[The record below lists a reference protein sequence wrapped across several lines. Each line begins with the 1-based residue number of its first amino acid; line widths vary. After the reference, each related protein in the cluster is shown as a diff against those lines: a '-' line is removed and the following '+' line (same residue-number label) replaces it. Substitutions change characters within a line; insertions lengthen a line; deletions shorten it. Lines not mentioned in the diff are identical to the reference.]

1 MKIKV
6 YRSRIS
12 KKRCEKFAFPR
23 YIRSKDDRTGDVESP
38 QTVTK
43 LKLERVPAVY
53 TEDAAVGFYAIKNFK
68 EIVSRMQSDRDTFG
82 RCLNK
87 LVGTF
92 SDIVLSED
100 GVVGKFS
107 GVGALFAFKAGSK
120 PKESVQ
126 KALIT
131 ALRMRYVLNKLNRE
145 WDFYFKDAWQVGF
158 GVDFGNA
165 AFQEHHE
172 KREGY
177 VVITGKPGKIAR
189 GIGQSASSSQI
200 LVTESL
206 YIQFTFIEKAFE
218 LKAQRHVP
226 VKGEDFL
233 SKIREVVGMVG
244 PQAKDI
250 YTEYV

>member
-1 MKIKV
+1 M
-6 YRSRIS
+6 
-12 KKRCEKFAFPR
+12 
-23 YIRSKDDRTGDVESP
+23 
-38 QTVTK
+38 
-43 LKLERVPAVY
+43 ERAPAVY
-53 TEDAAVGFYAIKNFK
+53 TESAAVGFYAIKNFK
-68 EIVSRMQSDRDTFG
+68 GIVSRMQSDRDTFG

-92 SDIVLSED
+92 SDIVLSEG
-100 GVVGKFS
+100 GVVEKFS
-107 GVGALFAFKAGSK
+107 GIGTLFAFKGASK
-120 PKESVQ
+120 PKEAVQ

-145 WDFYFKDAWQVGF
+145 WDFYFKDAWQIGF
-158 GVDFGNA
+158 GVDFGNV
-165 AFQEHHE
+165 AFQENHE

-177 VVITGKPGKIAR
+177 VAITGKPVKIAR
-189 GIGQSASSSQI
+189 GIGQSAGSSQI

-206 YIQFTFIEKAFE
+206 YVQFPFLEKSFE
-218 LKAQRHVP
+218 LKAERHVP

-233 SKIREVVGMVG
+233 SKIREVVGMLG